1 MFMAEKNIGGINLVP
16 VNLNQ
21 GEHFATTF
29 RAKSPLAK
37 VPALE
42 LDDGRVLTETRAICT
57 YLEGLYPENNLM
69 GVDFE
74 ERAFIEMADR
84 RVEWTLLLGI
94 ANGVRHTH
102 PGLAPLESPQFADFG
117 QSQTQK
123 VKDNAKVFDQLL
135 QTQAWMAGPRFTIAD
150 ITQGIHD
157 KLVRRHPH
165 VFANVNAEST
175 DEVLSNWE
183 AIKRA
188 EKGRTSIF
196 DGIPNSLPSLSYA
209 YKAQRKAASLG
220 FDWPDVHG
228 ALPKIAEETDEL
240 MQAHAAGDKEAAAD
254 ELGDLLFSVVNVARH
269 LKIDPEVAL
278 RAAVAKFRHRFEGVE
293 QLAAERS
300 IELSSAGLE
309 TLDQLWDEVKERD
322 ITK

>member
-1 MFMAEKNIGGINLVP
+1 MQLHYAPRAPNPRRVQIFMAEKNISGVTLVP
-16 VNLNQ
+16 INLNQ
-21 GEHFATTF
+21 GEHFGAAF
-29 RAKSPLAK
+29 RTKSPLAK

-150 ITQGIHD
+150 ITAFCALEFG
-157 KLVRRHPH
+157 
-165 VFANVNAEST
+165 
-175 DEVLSNWE
+175 
-183 AIKRA
+183 RA
-188 EKGRTSIF
+188 LLKFTPADLGLHALQEWR
-196 DGIPNSLPSLSYA
+196 DRMAARPSA
-209 YKAQRKAASLG
+209 K
-220 FDWPDVHG
+220 
-228 ALPKIAEETDEL
+228 
-240 MQAHAAGDKEAAAD
+240 
-254 ELGDLLFSVVNVARH
+254 VV
-269 LKIDPEVAL
+269 
-278 RAAVAKFRHRFEGVE
+278 
-293 QLAAERS
+293 
-300 IELSSAGLE
+300 
-309 TLDQLWDEVKERD
+309 
-322 ITK
+322 